1 MLKNNNRGVQT
12 TGDPRNGAFV
22 QMKTISLLRLERVLF
37 VVGGILLVVAA
48 TARIHGELSAR
59 WAIQVFEAA
68 QSNAQTKSTVDMS
81 QWSAQRIRD
90 YRESLGSKSDPPMA
104 VLHIPK
110 LNLEVPI
117 FDGTDEL
124 TLNRG
129 AGRIIGTARLGEVG
143 NVGIAAHRDGFFRG
157 LQDVGAGDAIELRL
171 PDRTERYTVTG
182 LQITT
187 PEDVSVLKPTAKASL
202 TLVTCYPFYFVGSA
216 PQRYIVHA
224 AIRGAD
230 ESNDDLVT
238 KAD

>member
-1 MLKNNNRGVQT
+1 M
-12 TGDPRNGAFV
+12 AIV
-22 QMKTISLLRLERVLF
+22 QMKTISSLRLERVLF
-37 VVGGILLVVAA
+37 VVGGILLVVSA

-59 WAIQVFEAA
+59 WAIQEFEANRSESA
-68 QSNAQTKSTVDMS
+68 DSQTKNKVDMS
-81 QWSAQRIRD
+81 QWSAVRIRE
-90 YRESLGSKSDPPMA
+90 YKESLGSKSDAPMA

-110 LNLEVPI
+110 LNLEVPV

-129 AGRIIGTARLGEVG
+129 AGRIIGTARPGEIG

-157 LQDVGAGDAIELRL
+157 LQDVGAGDTIELKL
-171 PDRTERYTVTG
+171 PDRTERYRVTG
-182 LQITT
+182 IQITT
-187 PEDVSVLKPTAKASL
+187 PENVSVLQPTVKASL

>member
-1 MLKNNNRGVQT
+1 
-12 TGDPRNGAFV
+12 
-22 QMKTISLLRLERVLF
+22 MKTISSLHLERVLF
-37 VVGGILLVVAA
+37 VVGGILLVVSA

-68 QSNAQTKSTVDMS
+68 QSNAQTKNTVDMS

-90 YRESLGSKSDPPMA
+90 YRESLRSKSDPPKA

-182 LQITT
+182 IQITT
-187 PEDVSVLKPTAKASL
+187 PEDVSVLKPTVKASL

>member
-1 MLKNNNRGVQT
+1 M
-12 TGDPRNGAFV
+12 AIV
-22 QMKTISLLRLERVLF
+22 QMKTVSLVRLERVLF
-37 VVGGILLVVAA
+37 VVGGILLVVSA
-48 TARIHGELSAR
+48 TARIHGEFSAR
-59 WAIQVFEAA
+59 WAIQEFKAA
-68 QSNAQTKSTVDMS
+68 HSESANSQTKSNVDTRL
-81 QWSAQRIRD
+81 WSALRIRE
-90 YRESLGSKSDPPMA
+90 YKESLGSKSDPPMA

-129 AGRIIGTARLGEVG
+129 AGRIIGTARPGEVG

-157 LQDVGAGDAIELRL
+157 LQDVGAGDTIELKL
-171 PDRTERYTVTG
+171 PDRTDRYRVTRI
-182 LQITT
+182 QITT
-187 PEDVSVLKPTAKASL
+187 PEDVSVLQPTVEASL

-224 AIRGAD
+224 AILPAD
-230 ESNDDLVT
+230 ESDNDLFT

>member
-1 MLKNNNRGVQT
+1 
-12 TGDPRNGAFV
+12 
-22 QMKTISLLRLERVLF
+22 MKTISSLRLERVLF
-37 VVGGILLVVAA
+37 VVGGILLLVSA

-68 QSNAQTKSTVDMS
+68 QSNAQTKNTVDMS

-90 YRESLGSKSDPPMA
+90 YRESLGSKSDPPKA

-110 LNLEVPI
+110 INLEVPI

-171 PDRTERYTVTG
+171 PDRTERYIVTG
-182 LQITT
+182 IQITT
-187 PEDVSVLKPTAKASL
+187 PEDVSVLKPTETASL

-216 PQRYIVHA
+216 PERYIVHA
-224 AIRGAD
+224 AIRAD
-230 ESNDDLVT
+230 ESDDLVT

>member
-1 MLKNNNRGVQT
+1 M
-12 TGDPRNGAFV
+12 AII
-22 QMKTISLLRLERVLF
+22 QMKTISSLRLERVLF
-37 VVGGILLVVAA
+37 VVGGILLVVSA

-68 QSNAQTKSTVDMS
+68 QSNAQTKNTVDMS

-90 YRESLGSKSDPPMA
+90 YRESLRSKSDPPKA

-171 PDRTERYTVTG
+171 PERTERYTVTG
-182 LQITT
+182 IQITT
-187 PEDVSVLKPTAKASL
+187 PEDVSVLKPTVKASL

>member
-1 MLKNNNRGVQT
+1 M
-12 TGDPRNGAFV
+12 AIV
-22 QMKTISLLRLERVLF
+22 QMKTISSLRLERVLF

-59 WAIQVFEAA
+59 WAIQEFEANRSESA
-68 QSNAQTKSTVDMS
+68 DSQTKNKVDMS
-81 QWSAQRIRD
+81 QWSALRIRE
-90 YRESLGSKSDPPMA
+90 YKESLGSKSDPPMA

-110 LNLEVPI
+110 LNLEVPV

-129 AGRIIGTARLGEVG
+129 AGRIIGTARPGEVG

-157 LQDVGAGDAIELRL
+157 LQDVGAGDTIELKL
-171 PDRTERYTVTG
+171 PDRTERYRVTG
-182 LQITT
+182 IQITT
-187 PEDVSVLKPTAKASL
+187 PENVSVLQPTVKASL

>member
-1 MLKNNNRGVQT
+1 M
-12 TGDPRNGAFV
+12 AIV
-22 QMKTISLLRLERVLF
+22 QMKTISSLRLERVLF
-37 VVGGILLVVAA
+37 VVGGILLVGSA

-59 WAIQVFEAA
+59 WAIQEFEANRSESA
-68 QSNAQTKSTVDMS
+68 DSQTKNKVDMS
-81 QWSAQRIRD
+81 QWSAVRIRE
-90 YRESLGSKSDPPMA
+90 YKESLGSKSGAPMA

-110 LNLEVPI
+110 LNLEVPV
-117 FDGTDEL
+117 FDGTEEL

-129 AGRIIGTARLGEVG
+129 AGRIIGTARPGEIG

-157 LQDVGAGDAIELRL
+157 LQDVGAGDTIELRL

-182 LQITT
+182 IQITT
-187 PEDVSVLKPTAKASL
+187 PENVSVLQPTVKASL

>member
-1 MLKNNNRGVQT
+1 M
-12 TGDPRNGAFV
+12 AIV
-22 QMKTISLLRLERVLF
+22 QMKTISSLRLERVLF
-37 VVGGILLVVAA
+37 VVGGILLVVSA
-48 TARIHGELSAR
+48 TARIHGELSAF
-59 WAIQVFEAA
+59 WAIQEFEANRSESA
-68 QSNAQTKSTVDMS
+68 DSQTRNKVDMS
-81 QWSAQRIRD
+81 QWSALRIRE
-90 YRESLGSKSDPPMA
+90 YKESLGSKSDPPMA

-110 LNLEVPI
+110 LNLEVPV

-129 AGRIIGTARLGEVG
+129 AGRIIGTARPGEIG

-157 LQDVGAGDAIELRL
+157 LQDVGAGDTIELKL
-171 PDRTERYTVTG
+171 PDRTERYRVTG
-182 LQITT
+182 IQITT
-187 PEDVSVLKPTAKASL
+187 PENVSVLQPTVKASL

>member
-1 MLKNNNRGVQT
+1 M
-12 TGDPRNGAFV
+12 AIF
-22 QMKTISLLRLERVLF
+22 QMKTISSLRLERVLF
-37 VVGGILLVVAA
+37 VVGGILLVVSA

-59 WAIQVFEAA
+59 WAIQEFEASHSVSA
-68 QSNAQTKSTVDMS
+68 GSQTKNKVDMS
-81 QWSAQRIRD
+81 QWSAVRIRE
-90 YRESLGSKSDPPMA
+90 YKENLGSKSDPPMA

-110 LNLEVPI
+110 LNLEVPV

-129 AGRIIGTARLGEVG
+129 AGRIIGTARLGEIG

-157 LQDVGAGDAIELRL
+157 LQDVGAGDTIELKL
-171 PDRTERYTVTG
+171 PDRTERYRVTG
-182 LQITT
+182 IQITT
-187 PEDVSVLKPTAKASL
+187 PENVSVLQPTVKASL

>member
-1 MLKNNNRGVQT
+1 M
-12 TGDPRNGAFV
+12 AIV
-22 QMKTISLLRLERVLF
+22 QMKTISSLRLERVLF
-37 VVGGILLVVAA
+37 VIGGILLVVSA

-68 QSNAQTKSTVDMS
+68 QSESANPQTKNNVDMS

-90 YRESLGSKSDPPMA
+90 YRESLVSKSDPPMA